1 MVMTNGIH
9 GVEASP
15 EQPGQVRVALL
26 LCEAQGEV
34 AAGMASEGREYA
46 LGASEVAAMLALREG
61 TAPISRLA
69 RTVGIRPNG
78 ASVLVERLHARGL
91 VTRTRSTA
99 DNRVVRV
106 DLTIEG
112 HDLAGQLASRVS
124 RRTSEVLAALD
135 ASERDQLPILLTRIT
150 SARIP
155 QARAAS

>member
-1 MVMTNGIH
+1 
-9 GVEASP
+9 
-15 EQPGQVRVALL
+15 
-26 LCEAQGEV
+26 
-34 AAGMASEGREYA
+34 
-46 LGASEVAAMLALREG
+46 MLALREG

-112 HDLAGQLASRVS
+112 RDLAGQLASRVS